1 MDPLE
6 LWIFIFSTPGTLG
19 AEAGTDRTQMSKSG
33 FPKVWPHHYTR
44 FFTEISKNNIRNA
57 YLQANDG
64 LWANY
69 IFYKNSKFS
78 KLDFMMKN
86 RFLGMKMGSRTR
98 PDYPRPRKTWKTDR
112 KPRKT
117 RKFEGFLPASENVPK
132 RVFWR
137 FSRKSWDS
145 NCEGPMYGLLN
156 VWAT

>member
-1 MDPLE
+1 MDLLE
-6 LWIFIFSTPGTLG
+6 LWIFIFSTPGTLDP
-19 AEAGTDRTQMSKSG
+19 EAGTDRTRMSKYG

-98 PDYPRPRKTWKTDR
+98 PDHPRPRKTWKTDR

-117 RKFEGFLPASENVPK
+117 RKFENLGSADGAKPLVLDRPATL
-132 RVFWR
+132 
-137 FSRKSWDS
+137 WDGS
-145 NCEGPMYGLLN
+145 IAL
-156 VWAT
+156 WDASTTR